1 ESMKREHGNDEA
13 KLNSLLSSKNQD
25 QKCKISKVLTLYE
38 KLGIKTAAEEAIGEY
53 HEKAQKALVPEYFT
67 GKQRER
73 LMEFANLL
81 LNREK

>member
-1 ESMKREHGNDEA
+1 LA
-13 KLNSLLSSKNQD
+13 
-25 QKCKISKVLTLYE
+25 LYE